1 MKLIDLTGKSFG
13 RWLVSDYAGK
23 SYWNCVCKCGTTKK
37 VFGSNLINSKSV
49 SCGCYA
55 AERNTKHG
63 MSRSRVYSIWE
74 GMKQRCSK
82 PSNSYW
88 HRYGGRSIKVCDRW
102 QLFDNFYADLGEPP
116 TEQHSLGRIDN
127 DGNYEPSN
135 VRWETLDQQNNNK
148 VLNHKVTIDGVTK
161 TLTQWAQ
168 ENGLKPSTVMSR
180 VSYGWNGVDAVTI
193 PAKRGRSYR
202 SIKIDKH

>member
-1 MKLIDLTGKSFG
+1 VKLIDLSNKSFG

-23 SYWNCVCKCGTTKK
+23 SYWNCICKCGTEKK
-37 VFGSNLINSKSV
+37 VFGSNLINGKSV

-63 MSRSRVYSIWE
+63 MSRTKIYSIWE
-74 GMKQRCSK
+74 GMKQRCTS
-82 PSNSYW
+82 PSNTYW
-88 HRYGGRSIKVCDRW
+88 HRYGGRGIKVCERW
-102 QLFDNFYADLGEPP
+102 QLFENFYADLGDVP

-127 DGNYEPSN
+127 DGNYEPNN
-135 VRWETLDQQNNNK
+135 VRWETLEQQNNNK

-180 VSYGWNGVDAVTI
+180 VSYGWNDYDAVTL
-193 PAKRGRSYR
+193 PAKRGQRYKG
-202 SIKIDKH
+202 IQQ

>member
-82 PSNSYW
+82 PS
-88 HRYGGRSIKVCDRW
+88 
-102 QLFDNFYADLGEPP
+102 
-116 TEQHSLGRIDN
+116 
-127 DGNYEPSN
+127 
-135 VRWETLDQQNNNK
+135 
-148 VLNHKVTIDGVTK
+148 
-161 TLTQWAQ
+161 
-168 ENGLKPSTVMSR
+168 TVMSR

>member
-1 MKLIDLTGKSFG
+1 VKLIDLSNKSFG

-23 SYWNCVCKCGTTKK
+23 SYWNCICECGTTKK
-37 VFGSNLINSKSV
+37 VFSFNLINNKSV

-63 MSRSRVYSIWE
+63 MSRTKIYSIWE
-74 GMKQRCSK
+74 GMKQRCTS
-82 PSNSYW
+82 PSNTYW
-88 HRYGGRSIKVCDRW
+88 HRYGGRGIKVCERW
-102 QLFDNFYADLGEPP
+102 QLFENFYADLGDPP

-127 DGNYEPSN
+127 DGDYEPNN
-135 VRWETLDQQNNNK
+135 VRWETLEQQNNNK

-180 VSYGWNGVDAVTI
+180 VSYGWNDYDAVTL
-193 PAKRGRSYR
+193 PAKRGQRY
-202 SIKIDKH
+202 KGLQQ

>member
-1 MKLIDLTGKSFG
+1 MKLIDLSNKIFG

-23 SYWNCVCKCGTTKK
+23 SYWNCICKCGTEKK
-37 VFGSNLINSKSV
+37 VFGSNLINGKSV

-55 AERNTKHG
+55 VERNTKHG
-63 MSRSRVYSIWE
+63 MSRTKIYSIWE
-74 GMKQRCSK
+74 GMKQRCTS
-82 PSNSYW
+82 PSNTYW
-88 HRYGGRSIKVCDRW
+88 NRYGGRGIKVCDRW
-102 QLFDNFYADLGEPP
+102 QLFENFYADLGDIP

-127 DGNYEPSN
+127 DGNYEPNN
-135 VRWETLDQQNNNK
+135 VRWETLEQQNNNK

-180 VSYGWNGVDAVTI
+180 VSYGWNDYDAVTL
-193 PAKRGRSYR
+193 PAKRGQRYKG
-202 SIKIDKH
+202 I